1 MEGQQGR
8 RGLVKV
14 GHAELAVGDLGA
26 AREFYV
32 DILGFRETEKT
43 RDRLYLRGNADA
55 DHHCLVL
62 TKGRAPRMLH
72 SAWRVASPDDL
83 DLLERRFAAE
93 GHPVRRIE
101 SGVEAG
107 QGKAIAVVDPCGH
120 PVEFY
125 HEMAKVE
132 SFARKSHLWRG
143 AAVQRL
149 DHVALITP
157 DVAAGVRHS
166 ERMGLHLSESV
177 ESEDGSG
184 YFAAFLH
191 RTSHSHDV
199 ALVHGA
205 APAMQHLSFWVEN
218 AAQVVRA
225 ADVVAD
231 AGFSTS
237 IEFGPGRPQDN
248 ELLLPLLER
257 PVRKP
262 HRDLL
267 RGVLVPRLQRTADPL
282 DLRWLPQ
289 GRPPLLRRTG
299 SAELPRADS
308 RRTGR
313 RMRTMSGA

>member
-1 MEGQQGR
+1 MEYQEGR

-32 DILGFRETEKT
+32 DILGFLETERT
-43 RDRLYLRGNADA
+43 RDRLYLRGNADS

-62 TKGRAPRMLH
+62 TRGPAPRLAH
-72 SAWRVASPDDL
+72 YAWRVASGDDL
-83 DLLERRFAAE
+83 DVLERRFAAD
-93 GHPVRRIE
+93 GYPVRRIE
-101 SGVEAG
+101 GGLEAG

-157 DVAAGVRHS
+157 DVAAGVRYF
-166 ERMGLHLSESV
+166 EKMGLHLSESV
-177 ESEDGSG
+177 ESEDGLG

-218 AAQVVRA
+218 AARVVHA

-231 AGFSTS
+231 AGFSSS
-237 IEFGPGRPQDN
+237 IEFGPGRHKTTNSFFLYLRDPSGNRIEVFSEGYWSPDFDDPPIRWTFEGFRREGRLSFGGQAPQSFHD
-248 ELLLPLLER
+248 PI
-257 PVRKP
+257 PVGP
-262 HRDLL
+262 AND
-267 RGVLVPRLQRTADPL
+267 
-282 DLRWLPQ
+282 
-289 GRPPLLRRTG
+289 
-299 SAELPRADS
+299 
-308 RRTGR
+308 
-313 RMRTMSGA
+313 

>member
-1 MEGQQGR
+1 MDAQERR
-8 RGLVKV
+8 RGLVKI

-32 DILGFRETEKT
+32 DILGFLETERT
-43 RDRLYLRGNADA
+43 RDRLYLRGNADS

-62 TKGRAPRMLH
+62 SKGPAPRMVH
-72 SAWRVASPDDL
+72 YAWRVACADDL
-83 DLLERRFAAE
+83 DFLERRFAAD

-101 SGVEAG
+101 SGIEAG

-143 AAVQRL
+143 AAVQRV

-157 DVAAGVRHS
+157 DVAAGVRHC

-218 AAQVVRA
+218 AAQVIHA

-231 AGFSTS
+231 AGFSSS
-237 IEFGPGRPQDN
+237 IEFGPGRHKTTNSFFLYLRDPSGNRVEVFSEGYWSPDFDDPPIRWTFEAFRREGRLSFGGQAPQSF
-248 ELLLPLLER
+248 LEPI
-257 PVRKP
+257 PVGP
-262 HRDLL
+262 GND
-267 RGVLVPRLQRTADPL
+267 
-282 DLRWLPQ
+282 
-289 GRPPLLRRTG
+289 
-299 SAELPRADS
+299 
-308 RRTGR
+308 
-313 RMRTMSGA
+313 

>member
-1 MEGQQGR
+1 MEDQAGR

-32 DILGFRETEKT
+32 DILGFLETERT
-43 RDRLYLRGNADA
+43 PGPSLSPRQRGS

-62 TKGRAPRMLH
+62 TKGPAPRLAH
-72 SAWRVASPDDL
+72 YAWRVASADDL
-83 DLLERRFAAE
+83 DLLERRFAAD
-93 GHPVRRIE
+93 GYRVRRIE

-157 DVAAGVRHS
+157 DVAAGVRYF

-218 AAQVVRA
+218 AMQVVHA

-231 AGFSTS
+231 AGFSS
-237 IEFGPGRPQDN
+237 LDRVRSRPSQDH
-248 ELLLPLLER
+248 ELLLPLFER

-262 HRDLL
+262 HRGLL
-267 RGVLVPRLQRTADPL
+267 RRVLVPRLRRSSDPL
-282 DLRWLPQ
+282 DLRRLPE
-289 GRPPLLRRTG
+289 GRAPLLRRTG
-299 SAELPRADS
+299 SAEFPRADP
-308 RRTGR
+308 RRTR
-313 RMRTMSGA
+313 KRMRKASGA